1 MIQICTSVYSEF
13 ILVCI
18 QFERLHCNT
27 VERILYS
34 ESHSI
39 KHRNRY
45 ASHLFL
51 PPKFACPITRLTC
64 FLPPQSTFWRTKW
77 YCKYFFLKC
86 FLSPKL
92 ALNCHK
98 NIFHCLQIV
107 LIALNS
113 ELLHVWMSVYVNM
126 FTTKN
131 LTKLHN
137 IIGEEAYIGLNKTNI
152 SFSLCDNNDRT

>member
-1 MIQICTSVYSEF
+1 MIQVCTSVYSEF

-98 NIFHCLQIV
+98 NIFHCLQINCPYSFKLRV
-107 LIALNS
+107 TTCMNVSVCKYVYHQKSHKIA
-113 ELLHVWMSVYVNM
+113 
-126 FTTKN
+126 
-131 LTKLHN
+131 
-137 IIGEEAYIGLNKTNI
+137 
-152 SFSLCDNNDRT
+152 